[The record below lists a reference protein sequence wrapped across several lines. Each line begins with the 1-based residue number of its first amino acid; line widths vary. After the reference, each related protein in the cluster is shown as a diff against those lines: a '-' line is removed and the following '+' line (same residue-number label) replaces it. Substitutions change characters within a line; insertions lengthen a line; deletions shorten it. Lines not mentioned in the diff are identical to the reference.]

1 VCIYHNEKGKNDLK
15 LGLNSGGFFILG
27 VPFLTYFLNKLFVN
41 FLITLKQNYWE
52 KVGNCEIISE
62 FFLLGK
68 KGEKFKRGRKTEVT
82 IITDTKKYN
91 QKNISC

>member
-1 VCIYHNEKGKNDLK
+1 MR
-15 LGLNSGGFFILG
+15 SF
-27 VPFLTYFLNKLFVN
+27 
-41 FLITLKQNYWE
+41 QR
-52 KVGNCEIISE
+52 

-91 QKNISC
+91 QKILAAEINSTF